1 MKYIFQNLEQI
12 FQTMKYLFQT
22 MKYKNTVLSGNF
34 FGWFALLFRQ
44 GK

>member
-12 FQTMKYLFQT
+12 FQTMKYSFQT
-22 MKYKNTVLSGNF
+22 LEYKNTVLLGNF